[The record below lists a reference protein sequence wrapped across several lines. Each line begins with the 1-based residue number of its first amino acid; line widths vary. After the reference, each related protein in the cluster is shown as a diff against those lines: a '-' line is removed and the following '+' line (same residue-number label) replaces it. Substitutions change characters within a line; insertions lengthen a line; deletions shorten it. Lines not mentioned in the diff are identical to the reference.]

1 MLSINESTIEHIID
15 NKYNQLQVVKTD
27 SYYLRKSI
35 KNLKRDICEIKR
47 QSRPI
52 KVKFKKFNTTH
63 IIRNDL
69 NKINKKAHAVK
80 CELHDAKNSLEKH
93 RKEICD
99 NKKSIRS
106 LYNDIFEVKIGLCFA
121 RNAFDNIINKK

>member
-1 MLSINESTIEHIID
+1 MSNNNNVSLEMINKAKKALRINLMKRGRDAQANRKTSIAINDIRLLKRATSEVEKCYMLSINESTMEHIVD

-52 KVKFKKFNTTH
+52 KVKFKF
-63 IIRNDL
+63 IL
-69 NKINKKAHAVK
+69 
-80 CELHDAKNSLEKH
+80 LEM
-93 RKEICD
+93 I
-99 NKKSIRS
+99 
-106 LYNDIFEVKIGLCFA
+106 
-121 RNAFDNIINKK
+121 